1 MCGSGIGPMFSLLT
15 LLFERCS
22 VLLMLLARDCA

>member
-1 MCGSGIGPMFSLLT
+1 MPGSGIGRTFSFLT

-22 VLLMLLARDCA
+22 VPRVLLARDCA